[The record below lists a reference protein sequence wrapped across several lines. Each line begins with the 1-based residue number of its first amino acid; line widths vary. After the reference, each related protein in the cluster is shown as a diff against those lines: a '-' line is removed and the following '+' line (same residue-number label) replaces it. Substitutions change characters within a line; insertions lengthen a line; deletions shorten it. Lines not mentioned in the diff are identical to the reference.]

1 MSDYWEKQKAMKEQ
15 LGKVKLNGTRE
26 EAYVKLLENSAISFK
41 QMWEEEVAERK
52 KIQRKY
58 DELTR
63 KIKENALE
71 EVNAREVNDGS
82 HYMHFE
88 ETAPISQ
95 MAWDKVG
102 EFGKL
107 VQERL
112 DDGDEEPIRMDTT
125 EWDDGR
131 MDVIGQN
138 GNDGLHYEEISD
150 EQKAQNLK
158 EYLERLAAF
167 DEYEKDGM

>member
-1 MSDYWEKQKAMKEQ
+1 MVAEVPIDYWEKQEAMEKQ

-71 EVNAREVNDGS
+71 EVNAREV
-82 HYMHFE
+82 E
-88 ETAPISQ
+88 A
-95 MAWDKVG
+95 

-112 DDGDEEPIRMDTT
+112 DDEEDPIRMDTT

>member
-1 MSDYWEKQKAMKEQ
+1 MVAEVPIDYWEKQEAMKEQ

-71 EVNAREVNDGS
+71 EVNAREV
-82 HYMHFE
+82 E
-88 ETAPISQ
+88 A
-95 MAWDKVG
+95 

-112 DDGDEEPIRMDTT
+112 DDEEDPIRMDTS